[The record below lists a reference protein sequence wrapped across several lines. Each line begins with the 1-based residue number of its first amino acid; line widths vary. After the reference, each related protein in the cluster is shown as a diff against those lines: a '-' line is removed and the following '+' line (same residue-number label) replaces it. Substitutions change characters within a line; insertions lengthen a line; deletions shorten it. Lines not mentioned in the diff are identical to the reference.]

1 MSEVQNNLGEKFKET
16 ITEAMKTGDFHA
28 LNTLVTDTVNDALR
42 EADFQANLSREA
54 TEKKVW
60 NSQRSWQD
68 KRREEV
74 KTETEIQ
81 AERKQ
86 REKQQE
92 ERRRQNEEWHRQRR
106 EREKQW
112 EEQRKVQAEQNRA
125 RNQAQ
130 PVTPRK
136 ATAAEMTSLVKME
149 KKGNVSGTLCT
160 VFGGIGLGFSG
171 LGLLVQLLLAA
182 FQAASLSA
190 AILPGVLSLVFLEM
204 ISYGNGQ
211 RRRLKRAEKY
221 LELCG
226 TKMYGVINE
235 MARYTGKSVRYVR
248 RDLRKMLKAGMFP
261 DGHLDDKET
270 CFMLNNVIYRQ
281 YLETE
286 KAYLEQKKISEQEKE
301 QNTAGTD
308 TQDTDQ
314 NRREQE
320 LHSIVA
326 EGMEY
331 IRHLRDLNDRIEGEA
346 ISEKLYRL
354 ENLLKEIFDR
364 VQEHPEQMHRMHKLM
379 DYYLPMTVKLLN
391 AYEDMDSQPIQGENI
406 ASSKKEIEDTI
417 DTLNVAFEKLLDSV
431 FEDTAI
437 DVSSDISVLNTVLAQ
452 EGLTEDELTRMRRE
466 AKEKA

>member
-74 KTETEIQ
+74 KTEAEIQ
-81 AERKQ
+81 AERQQ

-112 EEQRKVQAEQNRA
+112 EEQRKAQAEQNRA

-190 AILPGVLSLVFLEM
+190 AILPGVLSLVFFEM

-286 KAYLEQKKISEQEKE
+286 KAYLEQKKSSEQEKK
-301 QNTAGTD
+301 QNTADTD
-308 TQDTDQ
+308 TQDTEQ
-314 NRREQE
+314 SRREQE
-320 LHSIVA
+320 LHSMVA

-379 DYYLPMTVKLLN
+379 DYYLPTMLKLVEQY
-391 AYEDMDSQPIQGENI
+391 AEFDEI
-406 ASSKKEIEDTI
+406 SSPGDDILDAKKEIEK
-417 DTLNVAFEKLLDSV
+417 TLDMINQAFVTLLNNLFRDAAFDASA
-431 FEDTAI
+431 DAQ
-437 DVSSDISVLNTVLAQ
+437 VLQTMLAK
-452 EGLTEDELTRMRRE
+452 EGLTESDFVRE
-466 AKEKA
+466 KSV

>member
-68 KRREEV
+68 KKREEV
-74 KTETEIQ
+74 KTEAEIQ
-81 AERKQ
+81 AERQQ

-92 ERRRQNEEWHRQRR
+92 E
-106 EREKQW
+106 
-112 EEQRKVQAEQNRA
+112 QRKAQAAENRA

-286 KAYLEQKKISEQEKE
+286 KAYLEQKKE

-308 TQDTDQ
+308 TQDTEQ

-346 ISEKLYRL
+346 ISEKLYQL

-379 DYYLPMTVKLLN
+379 DYYLPTMLKLVEQY
-391 AYEDMDSQPIQGENI
+391 AEFDEISSPGEDILD
-406 ASSKKEIEDTI
+406 AKKEIEK
-417 DTLNVAFEKLLDSV
+417 TLDMINQAFVTLLNNLFRDAAFDASA
-431 FEDTAI
+431 DAQ
-437 DVSSDISVLNTVLAQ
+437 VLQTMLAR
-452 EGLTEDELTRMRRE
+452 EGLAESDFVRE
-466 AKEKA
+466 KSV

>member
-16 ITEAMKTGDFHA
+16 IAEAMKTGDFHA

-74 KTETEIQ
+74 KTEAEIQ
-81 AERKQ
+81 AERQQ

-112 EEQRKVQAEQNRA
+112 EEQRKAQAEQNRA

-211 RRRLKRAEKY
+211 RRRLQRAEKY

-286 KAYLEQKKISEQEKE
+286 KAYLEQKKE

-308 TQDTDQ
+308 TQDTEQ

-346 ISEKLYRL
+346 ISEKLYQL

-379 DYYLPMTVKLLN
+379 DYYLPTMLKLVEQY
-391 AYEDMDSQPIQGENI
+391 AEFDEISSPGEDILD
-406 ASSKKEIEDTI
+406 AKKEIEK
-417 DTLNVAFEKLLDSV
+417 TLDMINQAFVTLLNNLFRDAAFDASA
-431 FEDTAI
+431 DAQ
-437 DVSSDISVLNTVLAQ
+437 VLQTMLTR
-452 EGLTEDELTRMRRE
+452 EGLTESDFVRE
-466 AKEKA
+466 KSV

>member
-74 KTETEIQ
+74 KTEAEIQ
-81 AERKQ
+81 AERQQ

-112 EEQRKVQAEQNRA
+112 EEQRKAQAEQNRA

-211 RRRLKRAEKY
+211 RRRLQRAEKY

-379 DYYLPMTVKLLN
+379 DYYLPTMLKLVEQY
-391 AYEDMDSQPIQGENI
+391 AEFDEI
-406 ASSKKEIEDTI
+406 SSPGDDILDAKKEIEK
-417 DTLNVAFEKLLDSV
+417 TLDMINQAFVTLLNNLFRDAAFDASA
-431 FEDTAI
+431 DAQ
-437 DVSSDISVLNTVLAQ
+437 VLQTMLAK
-452 EGLTEDELTRMRRE
+452 EGLTESDFVRE
-466 AKEKA
+466 KSV

>member
-1 MSEVQNNLGEKFKET
+1 MSETQNNNPGEKFKET
-16 ITEAMKTGDFHA
+16 IAEAMKTGDFHA
-28 LNTLVTDTVNDALR
+28 LNMLVTDTVNDALR
-42 EADFQANLSREA
+42 EAAFQANLSREAREA

-68 KRREEV
+68 KKREEE
-74 KTETEIQ
+74 KTGEQIQ
-81 AERKQ
+81 AEREQ
-86 REKQQE
+86 RERQRE
-92 ERRRQNEEWHRQRR
+92 EHRRQNEEWHRQRR
-106 EREKQW
+106 ERERQW
-112 EEQRKVQAEQNRA
+112 EEQRKAQAV
-125 RNQAQ
+125 
-130 PVTPRK
+130 PPRR

-171 LGLLVQLLLAA
+171 LGLLVQLLVAA
-182 FQAASLSA
+182 FGAASLSA
-190 AILPGVLSLVFLEM
+190 AILPGVLSLAFLEM
-204 ISYGNGQ
+204 IAYGNGQ

-270 CFMLNNVIYRQ
+270 CFMLNDVIYRQ

-286 KAYLEQKKISEQEKE
+286 KAYLEQKKITGQEDK
-301 QNTAGTD
+301 NTENVNP
-308 TQDTDQ
+308 QDIEE

-320 LHSIVA
+320 LHSMIA

-331 IRHLRDLNDRIEGEA
+331 IRHLRNLNDRIEGEA
-346 ISEKLYRL
+346 ISGKLYRL

-364 VQEHPEQMHRMHKLM
+364 VQEHPEQMRRMHKLM
-379 DYYLPMTVKLLN
+379 DYYLPTMLKLVEQY
-391 AYEDMDSQPIQGENI
+391 AEFDEVSSPGEDILE
-406 ASSKKEIEDTI
+406 AKKEIEK
-417 DTLNVAFEKLLDSV
+417 TLDMINQAFVTLLNNLFQDAAFDASA
-431 FEDTAI
+431 DAQ
-437 DVSSDISVLNTVLAQ
+437 VLQTMLAK
-452 EGLTEDELTRMRRE
+452 EGLTESDFVRE
-466 AKEKA
+466 KKY

>member
-1 MSEVQNNLGEKFKET
+1 MAPAAQRAGKAVGRT
-16 ITEAMKTGDFHA
+16 TEGSGRAE
-28 LNTLVTDTVNDALR
+28 LC
-42 EADFQANLSREA
+42 
-54 TEKKVW
+54 TE
-60 NSQRSWQD
+60 
-68 KRREEV
+68 
-74 KTETEIQ
+74 
-81 AERKQ
+81 
-86 REKQQE
+86 
-92 ERRRQNEEWHRQRR
+92 
-106 EREKQW
+106 
-112 EEQRKVQAEQNRA
+112 
-125 RNQAQ
+125 
-130 PVTPRK
+130 
-136 ATAAEMTSLVKME
+136 
-149 KKGNVSGTLCT
+149 SGTAGDTQKSYC
-160 VFGGIGLGFSG
+160 GRNDFSG
-171 LGLLVQLLLAA
+171 QNGKEGKRVRNIVHCVRRDRTGVQRTGTSGTAVTGS

-379 DYYLPMTVKLLN
+379 DYYLPTMLKLVEQY
-391 AYEDMDSQPIQGENI
+391 AEFDEISSPGEDILD
-406 ASSKKEIEDTI
+406 AKKRSKRHWI
-417 DTLNVAFEKLLDSV
+417 
-431 FEDTAI
+431 
-437 DVSSDISVLNTVLAQ
+437 
-452 EGLTEDELTRMRRE
+452 
-466 AKEKA
+466 

>member
-16 ITEAMKTGDFHA
+16 IAEAMKTGDFHA

-74 KTETEIQ
+74 KTEAEIQ
-81 AERKQ
+81 AERQQ

-112 EEQRKVQAEQNRA
+112 EEQRKAQAEQNRA

-130 PVTPRK
+130 PVTPSK
-136 ATAAEMTSLVKME
+136 ATAAEMTSLVKLE

-160 VFGGIGLGFSG
+160 VFGGIG
-171 LGLLVQLLLAA
+171 
-182 FQAASLSA
+182 
-190 AILPGVLSLVFLEM
+190 LSLVFLEM

-379 DYYLPMTVKLLN
+379 DYYLPTMLKLVEQY
-391 AYEDMDSQPIQGENI
+391 AEFDEISSPGEDILD
-406 ASSKKEIEDTI
+406 AKKEIEK
-417 DTLNVAFEKLLDSV
+417 TLDMINQAFVTLLNNLFRDAAFDASA
-431 FEDTAI
+431 DAQ
-437 DVSSDISVLNTVLAQ
+437 VLQTMLAR
-452 EGLTEDELTRMRRE
+452 EGLTESDFVRE
-466 AKEKA
+466 KSV

>member
-1 MSEVQNNLGEKFKET
+1 MSETQKNNLGEKFKES
-16 ITEAMKTGDFHA
+16 IAEAMKTGDFHA

-54 TEKKVW
+54 REATEKKVW

-68 KRREEV
+68 KKREEE
-74 KTETEIQ
+74 KTEEQIQ
-81 AERKQ
+81 AERKRRERQ
-86 REKQQE
+86 REE
-92 ERRRQNEEWHRQRR
+92 HRRQNEEWHRQRR
-106 EREKQW
+106 ERERQW
-112 EEQRKVQAEQNRA
+112 EEQRK
-125 RNQAQ
+125 AQ
-130 PVTPRK
+130 PVPPRQ

-171 LGLLVQLLLAA
+171 LGLLVQLLVAA
-182 FQAASLSA
+182 FGAASLSA

-270 CFMLNNVIYRQ
+270 CFMLNDVIYRQ

-286 KAYLEQKKISEQEKE
+286 EAYLEQKKSKGQEAEQDQENRE
-301 QNTAGTD
+301 PEETE
-308 TQDTDQ
+308 Q

-320 LHSIVA
+320 LHSMVA

-346 ISEKLYRL
+346 ISGKLYRL
-354 ENLLKEIFDR
+354 ENLLKKIFDR

-379 DYYLPMTVKLLN
+379 DYYLPTMLKLVEQY
-391 AYEDMDSQPIQGENI
+391 AEFDEV
-406 ASSKKEIEDTI
+406 SSPGQDILEAKKEIEK
-417 DTLNVAFEKLLDSV
+417 TLDMINQAFVTLLNNLFRDAAFDASA
-431 FEDTAI
+431 DAQ
-437 DVSSDISVLNTVLAQ
+437 VLQTMLAK
-452 EGLTEDELTRMRRE
+452 EGLTESDFHTIHT
-466 AKEKA
+466 K

>member
-74 KTETEIQ
+74 KTEAEIQ
-81 AERKQ
+81 AERQQ

-112 EEQRKVQAEQNRA
+112 EEQRKAQAEQNRA

-130 PVTPRK
+130 PVTPSK

-204 ISYGNGQ
+204 RSYGNGQ

-286 KAYLEQKKISEQEKE
+286 KAYLEQKKE

-308 TQDTDQ
+308 TQDTEQ

-379 DYYLPMTVKLLN
+379 DYYLPTMLKLVEQY
-391 AYEDMDSQPIQGENI
+391 AEFDEI
-406 ASSKKEIEDTI
+406 SSPGDDILDAKKEIEK
-417 DTLNVAFEKLLDSV
+417 TLDMINQAFVTLLNNLFRDAAFDASA
-431 FEDTAI
+431 DAQ
-437 DVSSDISVLNTVLAQ
+437 VLQTMLAK
-452 EGLTEDELTRMRRE
+452 EGLTESDFVRE
-466 AKEKA
+466 KSV

>member
-16 ITEAMKTGDFHA
+16 IAEAMKTGDFHA

-68 KRREEV
+68 KKREEV
-74 KTETEIQ
+74 KTEAEIQ
-81 AERKQ
+81 AERQQ

-92 ERRRQNEEWHRQRR
+92 EHRRQNEEWHRQRR
-106 EREKQW
+106 ERERQW
-112 EEQRKVQAEQNRA
+112 EEQRKAQAAENRA

-286 KAYLEQKKISEQEKE
+286 KAYLEQKKE

-308 TQDTDQ
+308 TQDTEQ
-314 NRREQE
+314 NR
-320 LHSIVA
+320 
-326 EGMEY
+326 
-331 IRHLRDLNDRIEGEA
+331 
-346 ISEKLYRL
+346 
-354 ENLLKEIFDR
+354 
-364 VQEHPEQMHRMHKLM
+364 
-379 DYYLPMTVKLLN
+379 
-391 AYEDMDSQPIQGENI
+391 
-406 ASSKKEIEDTI
+406 
-417 DTLNVAFEKLLDSV
+417 
-431 FEDTAI
+431 
-437 DVSSDISVLNTVLAQ
+437 
-452 EGLTEDELTRMRRE
+452 
-466 AKEKA
+466 

>member
-1 MSEVQNNLGEKFKET
+1 MSETQKNNLGEKFKES
-16 ITEAMKTGDFHA
+16 IAEAMKTGDFHA

-54 TEKKVW
+54 REATEKKVW

-68 KRREEV
+68 KKREEE
-74 KTETEIQ
+74 KTEEQIQ

-86 REKQQE
+86 
-92 ERRRQNEEWHRQRR
+92 
-106 EREKQW
+106 QW
-112 EEQRKVQAEQNRA
+112 EEQRK
-125 RNQAQ
+125 AQ
-130 PVTPRK
+130 PVPPRQ

-171 LGLLVQLLLAA
+171 LGLLVQLLVAA
-182 FQAASLSA
+182 FGAASLSA

-270 CFMLNNVIYRQ
+270 CFMLNDVIYRQ

-286 KAYLEQKKISEQEKE
+286 EAYLEQKKSKGQEAEQDQENRE
-301 QNTAGTD
+301 PEETE
-308 TQDTDQ
+308 Q

-320 LHSIVA
+320 LHSMVA
-326 EGMEY
+326 EGREY

-346 ISEKLYRL
+346 ISGKLYRL
-354 ENLLKEIFDR
+354 ENLLKKIFDR

-379 DYYLPMTVKLLN
+379 DYYLPTMLKLVEQY
-391 AYEDMDSQPIQGENI
+391 AEFDEV
-406 ASSKKEIEDTI
+406 SSPGQDILEAKKEIEK
-417 DTLNVAFEKLLDSV
+417 TLDMINQAFVTLLNNLFRDAAFDASA
-431 FEDTAI
+431 DAQ
-437 DVSSDISVLNTVLAQ
+437 VLQTMLAK
-452 EGLTEDELTRMRRE
+452 EGLTESDFHTIHT
-466 AKEKA
+466 K

>member
-16 ITEAMKTGDFHA
+16 IAEAMKTGDFHA

-74 KTETEIQ
+74 KTEAEIQ
-81 AERKQ
+81 AERQQ

-112 EEQRKVQAEQNRA
+112 EEQRKAQAEQNRA

-211 RRRLKRAEKY
+211 RRRLQRAEKY

-286 KAYLEQKKISEQEKE
+286 KAYLEQKKE

-308 TQDTDQ
+308 TQDTEQ
-314 NRREQE
+314 SRRGQE

-379 DYYLPMTVKLLN
+379 DYYLPTMLKLVEQY
-391 AYEDMDSQPIQGENI
+391 AEFDEI
-406 ASSKKEIEDTI
+406 SSPGDDILDAKKEIEK
-417 DTLNVAFEKLLDSV
+417 TLDMINQAFVTLLNNLFRDAAFDASA
-431 FEDTAI
+431 DAQ
-437 DVSSDISVLNTVLAQ
+437 VLQTMLAK
-452 EGLTEDELTRMRRE
+452 EGLTESDFVRE
-466 AKEKA
+466 KSV

>member
-1 MSEVQNNLGEKFKET
+1 MSETQKNNLGEKFKES
-16 ITEAMKTGDFHA
+16 IAEAMKTGDFHA

-54 TEKKVW
+54 REATEKKAW

-68 KRREEV
+68 KKREEE
-74 KTETEIQ
+74 KTEEQIQ
-81 AERKQ
+81 AER
-86 REKQQE
+86 
-92 ERRRQNEEWHRQRR
+92 ER
-106 EREKQW
+106 QW
-112 EEQRKVQAEQNRA
+112 EEQRK
-125 RNQAQ
+125 AQ
-130 PVTPRK
+130 PVPPRQ

-171 LGLLVQLLLAA
+171 LGLLVQLLVAA
-182 FQAASLSA
+182 FGAASLSA

-270 CFMLNNVIYRQ
+270 CFMLNDVIYRQ

-286 KAYLEQKKISEQEKE
+286 EAYLEQKKSKGQEAEQDQENRE
-301 QNTAGTD
+301 PEETE
-308 TQDTDQ
+308 Q

-320 LHSIVA
+320 LHSMVA

-346 ISEKLYRL
+346 ISGKLYRL
-354 ENLLKEIFDR
+354 ENLLKKIFDR

-379 DYYLPMTVKLLN
+379 DYYLPTMLKLVEQY
-391 AYEDMDSQPIQGENI
+391 AEFDEV
-406 ASSKKEIEDTI
+406 SSPGQDILEAKKEIEK
-417 DTLNVAFEKLLDSV
+417 TLDMINQAFVTLLNNLFRDAAFDASA
-431 FEDTAI
+431 DAQ
-437 DVSSDISVLNTVLAQ
+437 VLQTMLAK
-452 EGLTEDELTRMRRE
+452 EGLTESDFHTIHT
-466 AKEKA
+466 K

>member
-1 MSEVQNNLGEKFKET
+1 MNETQNNNLGEKFKKT
-16 ITEAMKTGDFHA
+16 IAEAMKTGDFHA

-54 TEKKVW
+54 REATEKKVW
-60 NSQRSWQD
+60 NSQRNWQD
-68 KRREEV
+68 KKREEM
-74 KTETEIQ
+74 KTEEQIQ
-81 AERKQ
+81 AEREQ

-92 ERRRQNEEWHRQRR
+92 EHRRQNEEWHRQRR
-106 EREKQW
+106 EREAQW
-112 EEQRKVQAEQNRA
+112 EAQRKAQAEQNRA

-130 PVTPRK
+130 PVTPRQ

-149 KKGNVSGTLCT
+149 KKGSVSGTLCT

-182 FQAASLSA
+182 FQTAALSA

-204 ISYGNGQ
+204 IAYGNGQ

-270 CFMLNNVIYRQ
+270 CFMLNDVIYRQ

-301 QNTAGTD
+301 QNTDNANP
-308 TQDTDQ
+308 QDTEQ

-320 LHSIVA
+320 LHSMVA

-379 DYYLPMTVKLLN
+379 EYYLPTMLKLVEQY
-391 AYEDMDSQPIQGENI
+391 AEFDEV
-406 ASSKKEIEDTI
+406 SSPGDDILEAKKEIEK
-417 DTLNVAFEKLLDSV
+417 TLDMINQAFVTLLNNLFQDAAFDASA
-431 FEDTAI
+431 DAQ
-437 DVSSDISVLNTVLAQ
+437 VLQTMLAK
-452 EGLTEDELTRMRRE
+452 EGLTESDFARE
-466 AKEKA
+466 KK

>member
-1 MSEVQNNLGEKFKET
+1 MSETQNNNPGEKFKET
-16 ITEAMKTGDFHA
+16 IAEAMKTGDFHA
-28 LNTLVTDTVNDALR
+28 LNMLVTDTVNDALR
-42 EADFQANLSREA
+42 EAAFQANLSREAREA

-68 KRREEV
+68 KKREEE
-74 KTETEIQ
+74 KTGEQIQ
-81 AERKQ
+81 AEREQ
-86 REKQQE
+86 RERQRE
-92 ERRRQNEEWHRQRR
+92 EHRRQNEEWHRQRR
-106 EREKQW
+106 ERERQW
-112 EEQRKVQAEQNRA
+112 EEQRKAQAV
-125 RNQAQ
+125 
-130 PVTPRK
+130 PPRR

-171 LGLLVQLLLAA
+171 LGFLVQLLVAA
-182 FQAASLSA
+182 FGAASLSA
-190 AILPGVLSLVFLEM
+190 AILPGVLSLAFLEM
-204 ISYGNGQ
+204 IAYGNGQ

-270 CFMLNNVIYRQ
+270 CFMLNDVIYRQ

-286 KAYLEQKKISEQEKE
+286 KAYLEQKKITGQEDK
-301 QNTAGTD
+301 NTENVD
-308 TQDTDQ
+308 PQDIEE

-320 LHSIVA
+320 LHSMIA

-331 IRHLRDLNDRIEGEA
+331 IRHLRNLNDRIEGEA
-346 ISEKLYRL
+346 ISGKLYRL

-364 VQEHPEQMHRMHKLM
+364 VQEHPEQMRRMHKLM
-379 DYYLPMTVKLLN
+379 DYYLPTMLKLVEQY
-391 AYEDMDSQPIQGENI
+391 AEFDEVSSPGEDILE
-406 ASSKKEIEDTI
+406 AKKEIEK
-417 DTLNVAFEKLLDSV
+417 TLDMINQAFVTLLNNLFQDAAFDASA
-431 FEDTAI
+431 DAQ
-437 DVSSDISVLNTVLAQ
+437 VLQTMLAK
-452 EGLTEDELTRMRRE
+452 EGLTESDFARE
-466 AKEKA
+466 KKY

>member
-1 MSEVQNNLGEKFKET
+1 MSETQNNNLGEKFKET
-16 ITEAMKTGDFHA
+16 IAEAMKTGDFHA

-60 NSQRSWQD
+60 NSQRNWQD
-68 KRREEV
+68 KKREEM
-74 KTETEIQ
+74 KTEAQIQ
-81 AERKQ
+81 AEREQ

-92 ERRRQNEEWHRQRR
+92 EHRRQNEEWHRQRR
-106 EREKQW
+106 EREAQW
-112 EEQRKVQAEQNRA
+112 EAQRKAQAEQNRA

-130 PVTPRK
+130 PVTPRP

-182 FQAASLSA
+182 FQAAALSA

-204 ISYGNGQ
+204 IAYGNGQ
-211 RRRLKRAEKY
+211 RRRLQRAEKY

-270 CFMLNNVIYRQ
+270 CFMLNDVIYRQ

-286 KAYLEQKKISEQEKE
+286 KAYLEQKKIREQEKE
-301 QNTAGTD
+301 QNTENAD
-308 TQDTDQ
+308 PQDTEQ

-320 LHSIVA
+320 LHSMVA

-331 IRHLRDLNDRIEGEA
+331 IRHLRDLNDKIEGEA

-379 DYYLPMTVKLLN
+379 EYYLPTMLKLVEQY
-391 AYEDMDSQPIQGENI
+391 AEFDEV
-406 ASSKKEIEDTI
+406 SSPGDDILEAKKEIEK
-417 DTLNVAFEKLLDSV
+417 TLDMINQAFVTLLNNLFQDAAFDASA
-431 FEDTAI
+431 DAQ
-437 DVSSDISVLNTVLAQ
+437 VLQTMLAK
-452 EGLTEDELTRMRRE
+452 EGLTESDFVRE
-466 AKEKA
+466 KKF

>member
-1 MSEVQNNLGEKFKET
+1 MSEVQNNNLGEKFKET
-16 ITEAMKTGDFHA
+16 IAEAMKTGDFHA

-54 TEKKVW
+54 REATEKKVW
-60 NSQRSWQD
+60 NSQRNWQD
-68 KRREEV
+68 KKREEM
-74 KTETEIQ
+74 KTEEEIQ
-81 AERKQ
+81 AEREQ

-92 ERRRQNEEWHRQRR
+92 EHRRQNEEWHRQRR
-106 EREKQW
+106 EREAQW
-112 EEQRKVQAEQNRA
+112 EAQRKAQAEQNRA

-130 PVTPRK
+130 PVTPRP

-149 KKGNVSGTLCT
+149 KKGSVSGTLCT

-182 FQAASLSA
+182 FQAAALSA

-204 ISYGNGQ
+204 IAYGNGQ

-270 CFMLNNVIYRQ
+270 CFMLNDVIYRQ

-301 QNTAGTD
+301 QNTDSAD
-308 TQDTDQ
+308 PQDTEQ

-320 LHSIVA
+320 LHSMVA

-379 DYYLPMTVKLLN
+379 DYYLPTMLKLVEQY
-391 AYEDMDSQPIQGENI
+391 AEFDEV
-406 ASSKKEIEDTI
+406 SSPGDDILEAKKEIEK
-417 DTLNVAFEKLLDSV
+417 TLDMINQAFVTLLNNLFQDAAFDASA
-431 FEDTAI
+431 DAQ
-437 DVSSDISVLNTVLAQ
+437 VLQTMLAK
-452 EGLTEDELTRMRRE
+452 EGLTESDFARE
-466 AKEKA
+466 KRS

>member
-1 MSEVQNNLGEKFKET
+1 MSEVQNHLGEKFKAT
-16 ITEAMKTGDFHA
+16 IAEAMKTGDFRA
-28 LNTLVTDTVNDALR
+28 LNTLVTDTVTDALR

-68 KRREEV
+68 KKREEE
-74 KTETEIQ
+74 KSKEQIQTERE
-81 AERKQ
+81 ERERQ
-86 REKQQE
+86 REE
-92 ERRRQNEEWHRQRR
+92 HRRQNEEWHRQRK

-112 EEQRKVQAEQNRA
+112 EEQRKAQAEQNRA
-125 RNQAQ
+125 RNQAGVGTSRQ
-130 PVTPRK
+130 
-136 ATAAEMTSLVKME
+136 ATASEMTSLVKME
-149 KKGNVSGTLCT
+149 KKGSVSGTLCT

-182 FQAASLSA
+182 FSAASLSA
-190 AILPGVLSLVFLEM
+190 AILPGVLSLIFLEM

-286 KAYLEQKKISEQEKE
+286 KAYLEQKKE

-308 TQDTDQ
+308 TQDTEQ
-314 NRREQE
+314 SRREQE

-346 ISEKLYRL
+346 ISEKLYQL

-379 DYYLPMTVKLLN
+379 DYYLPTMLKLVEQY
-391 AYEDMDSQPIQGENI
+391 AEFDEISSPGEDILD
-406 ASSKKEIEDTI
+406 AKKEIEK
-417 DTLNVAFEKLLDSV
+417 TLDMINQAFVTLLNNLFRDAAFDASA
-431 FEDTAI
+431 DAQ
-437 DVSSDISVLNTVLAQ
+437 VLQTMLAK
-452 EGLTEDELTRMRRE
+452 EGLTESDFVRE
-466 AKEKA
+466 KSV

>member
-16 ITEAMKTGDFHA
+16 IAEAMKTGDFHA

-42 EADFQANLSREA
+42 ETDFQANLSREA

-68 KRREEV
+68 KKREEV
-74 KTETEIQ
+74 KTEAEIQ
-81 AERKQ
+81 AERQQ

-92 ERRRQNEEWHRQRR
+92 EHRRQNEEWHRQRR
-106 EREKQW
+106 ERERQW
-112 EEQRKVQAEQNRA
+112 EEQRKAQAAENRA

-204 ISYGNGQ
+204 ISYVNGQ

-226 TKMYGVINE
+226 TKMYCVINE

-286 KAYLEQKKISEQEKE
+286 KAYLEQKKE

-308 TQDTDQ
+308 TQDTEQ

-346 ISEKLYRL
+346 ISEKLYQL

-379 DYYLPMTVKLLN
+379 DYYLPTMLKLVEQY
-391 AYEDMDSQPIQGENI
+391 AEFDEISSPGEDILD
-406 ASSKKEIEDTI
+406 AKKEIEK
-417 DTLNVAFEKLLDSV
+417 TLDMINQAFVTLLNNLFRDAAFDASA
-431 FEDTAI
+431 DAQ
-437 DVSSDISVLNTVLAQ
+437 VLQTMLAR
-452 EGLTEDELTRMRRE
+452 EGLTESDFVRE
-466 AKEKA
+466 KSV

>member
-1 MSEVQNNLGEKFKET
+1 MSETQNNNPGEKFKET
-16 ITEAMKTGDFHA
+16 IAEAMKTGDFHA
-28 LNTLVTDTVNDALR
+28 LNMLVTDTVNDALR
-42 EADFQANLSREA
+42 EAAFQANLSREAREA

-68 KRREEV
+68 KKREEE
-74 KTETEIQ
+74 KTGEQIQ
-81 AERKQ
+81 AEREQ
-86 REKQQE
+86 RERQRE
-92 ERRRQNEEWHRQRR
+92 EHRRQNEEWHRQRR
-106 EREKQW
+106 ERERQW
-112 EEQRKVQAEQNRA
+112 EEQRKAQAV
-125 RNQAQ
+125 
-130 PVTPRK
+130 PPRR

-171 LGLLVQLLLAA
+171 LGLLVQLLVAA
-182 FQAASLSA
+182 FGAASLSA
-190 AILPGVLSLVFLEM
+190 AILPGVLSLAFLEM
-204 ISYGNGQ
+204 IAYGNGQ

-270 CFMLNNVIYRQ
+270 CFMLNDVIYRQ

-286 KAYLEQKKISEQEKE
+286 KAYLEQKKITGQEDK
-301 QNTAGTD
+301 NTENAD
-308 TQDTDQ
+308 PQDIEE

-320 LHSIVA
+320 LHSMIA

-331 IRHLRDLNDRIEGEA
+331 IRHLRNLNDRIEGEA
-346 ISEKLYRL
+346 ISGKLYRL

-379 DYYLPMTVKLLN
+379 DYYLPTMLKLVEQY
-391 AYEDMDSQPIQGENI
+391 AEFDEVSSPGEDILE
-406 ASSKKEIEDTI
+406 AKKEIEK
-417 DTLNVAFEKLLDSV
+417 TLDMINQAFVTLLNNLFQDAAFDASA
-431 FEDTAI
+431 DAQ
-437 DVSSDISVLNTVLAQ
+437 VLQTMLAK
-452 EGLTEDELTRMRRE
+452 EGLTESDFARE
-466 AKEKA
+466 KKY